1 MNTTTLQTLFLA
13 FRKECIWLR
22 NCYNTYLSLYE
33 SDERTT
39 KALNDSAHLFFQ
51 DLNRILIEYV
61 LLQVC
66 KITDPAETAG
76 HKNLTFEGLNAEL
89 CNDGLMTQ
97 EIADLSAGLSHYREL
112 VKDARNKLL
121 GHLDRETILND
132 QPIGKHAEEEA
143 TEFFSRLQ
151 GYVDAVGNAIGV
163 GPLDFQAIPGSGD
176 VLDLIK
182 VLKDTTR

>member
-1 MNTTTLQTLFLA
+1 MNSTTLQALFLA
-13 FRKECIWLR
+13 FREQCIWLR
-22 NCYNTYLSLYE
+22 SCYNTYLSLYE

-97 EIADLSAGLSHYREL
+97 EIADLSAGLSHYRDL

-132 QPIGKHAEEEA
+132 LPIGEHAEQEV
-143 TEFFSRLQ
+143 TEFFSCLQ
-151 GYVDAVGNAIGV
+151 GYVDAVGNAVGV
-163 GPLDFQAIPGSGD
+163 GPLDFRATPGSGD
-176 VLDLIK
+176 VLDLIW
-182 VLKDTTR
+182 VLKGNTC